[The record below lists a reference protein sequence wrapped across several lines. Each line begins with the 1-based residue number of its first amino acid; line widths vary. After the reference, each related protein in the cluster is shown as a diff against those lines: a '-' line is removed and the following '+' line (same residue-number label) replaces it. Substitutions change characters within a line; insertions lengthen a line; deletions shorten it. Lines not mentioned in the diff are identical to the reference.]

1 MNNGHVT
8 YNQAQHEQL
17 SISCNIFVI
26 VMEYETVYH
35 SPAIVVVVGRPVHR
49 MNSTACSH
57 LKYKIYTH
65 VLCLKLLPVPA
76 SRLAYW

>member
-1 MNNGHVT
+1 MNNGRVT
-8 YNQAQHEQL
+8 YNQPQHEQL
-17 SISCNIFVI
+17 SISYNIFVV

-35 SPAIVVVVGRPVHR
+35 SPAIAVVVGRPIHR
-49 MNSTACSH
+49 MNNIACSH
-57 LKYKIYTH
+57 LKYRIYTY